1 MALKIKNKID
11 VNIKFFYRKNSFLTR
26 DLRGIFYN
34 VIIEP
39 YFDNACLVW
48 FPNLTKENKLCKI
61 NAYGFALDSMLYL
74 LRI

>member
-39 YFDNACLVW
+39 YFDNACPGW
-48 FPNLTKENKLCKI
+48 YPNLTKENKLCKI